1 MDLRFT
7 PEDEAFRHEVRA
19 FIEANLPP
27 EIAADSRRWVN
38 PRVTYWRRWQKIL
51 ADKGWG
57 APHWPVEWGGTDWSP
72 LRKHIFSEEL
82 YRADAPDF
90 GWQGTHMMAPVLFAF
105 GSEEQCRRFAPPM
118 LRGDE
123 FWCQGF
129 SEPGAGSDLA
139 SLKTTAELV
148 GDEWVINGQKIWTSD
163 AAHAEWGFFLV
174 RTDSTVKPQRGLS
187 FVVARMDTPG
197 ITVRPIQQID
207 GRSELNEV
215 FLDDVRI
222 PRDQLIG
229 EPGKGWTYAKYLLEK
244 GAHGQRLPVFQ
255 PPPLRDGE
263 GHRTPAHRERTSA
276 AAGPGLRAQARPG
289 RGRSRCAQ
297 LVRAA
302 HPRRRDEQVRHQRR
316 RLRAQDPRLGDAA
329 ARHGVADRRARAPG
343 RALTSC
349 ATRPTPR
356 MQRW

>member
-1 MDLRFT
+1 M
-7 PEDEAFRHEVRA
+7 
-19 FIEANLPP
+19 
-27 EIAADSRRWVN
+27 
-38 PRVTYWRRWQKIL
+38 K
-51 ADKGWG
+51 
-57 APHWPVEWGGTDWSP
+57 WGGTDWSP
-72 LRKHIFSEEL
+72 LRKHIFFEEL

-105 GSEEQCRRFAPPM
+105 GTEEQCRRFAPPM
-118 LRGDE
+118 LRGEE

-207 GRSELNEV
+207 GRSRPQRGV
-215 FLDDVRI
+215 PRQRPRAARPADRRTRQGLDLRQVPAR
-222 PRDQLIG
+222 
-229 EPGKGWTYAKYLLEK
+229 E
-244 GAHGQRLPVFQ
+244 GAHGERLPVFQ

-263 GHRTPAHRERTSA
+263 GHRARAHRERTS
-276 AAGPGLRAQARPG
+276 L
-289 RGRSRCAQ
+289 
-297 LVRAA
+297 L
-302 HPRRRDEQVRHQRR
+302 
-316 RLRAQDPRLGDAA
+316 QDPGFARKLARVEADLNALNWSVLRILAGGDA
-329 ARHGVADRRARAPG
+329 
-343 RALTSC
+343 TS
-349 ATRPTPR
+349 TTSMPSSPR
-356 MQRW
+356 